1 VKFIYYIDYGSD
13 MRKYLGKKDLLLIA
27 NPLGIIMQGIG
38 AVVLIPLIIALIY
51 NEANYLEFVLLGAFS
66 IGLGSILRRL
76 PSDYNQLKLKHG
88 MIIASLAWLWA
99 ALIGSFC
106 LMYATN
112 VDFLNAYF
120 ESMSAWSG
128 TGLSIYP
135 DVEILP
141 KSIQFLRSLEQ
152 WVGGL
157 GVVIVVIGI
166 LIRPGTAAARLY
178 KSEAREEKIKPSI
191 SSTVKTIWWIYLLY
205 TLLGVLLYLIVGMPL
220 FDAINLT
227 FTTICTGGM
236 SIKNNNLGSYNST
249 LIYIVTMILMILGG
263 TSFLVHYK
271 ALKGNIM
278 DVFHDLQFQAMI
290 LIISVFSVLL
300 IVVSKFTSID
310 SFFFIIS
317 ALSTTG
323 ASIQPTN
330 IMINWHDFAKILI
343 IGLMIVGMSAGST
356 SGAAKLIRIIILF
369 KGVYWEIKRILSP
382 QGTVI
387 PRKISGKPVE
397 DAEIREAGSYMFIY
411 FIFIFVSW
419 LVLVQYGYDGFNS
432 FFEVVSAQGN
442 NGLSMGIVSPT
453 LPDLATILLIF
464 NMWIGRIEIIPA
476 LVLFKGLWD
485 VIKG

>member
-1 VKFIYYIDYGSD
+1 

-128 TGLSIYP
+128 SGLSIYP

-141 KSIQFLRSLEQ
+141 KSILFLRSLEQ

-157 GVVIVVIGI
+157 GIVIMVIGI

-191 SSTVKTIWWIYLLY
+191 TSTMKTIWWIYLFYTVMGIILY
-205 TLLGVLLYLIVGMPL
+205 IIAGMPI
-220 FDAINLT
+220 FDAINNT
-227 FTTICTGGM
+227 FTNLSTGGL
-236 SIKNNNLGSYNST
+236 SIKNDSIGFYKSN
-249 LIYIVTMILMILGG
+249 IITMITIILMIIGG

-271 ALKGNIM
+271 AFKGQVL
-278 DVFHDLQFQAMI
+278 DVFRDVQFQAMI
-290 LIISVFSVLL
+290 MLVALFSILL
-300 IVVSKFTSID
+300 ILYAKFTNLDAIFYVVSALSCTGSNTIPVSVMAAWMDYPKIVLITAM
-310 SFFFIIS
+310 IIGM
-317 ALSTTG
+317 AAGSTTG
-323 ASIQPTN
+323 AI
-330 IMINWHDFAKILI
+330 
-343 IGLMIVGMSAGST
+343 
-356 SGAAKLIRIIILF
+356 KLIRAVTVL
-369 KGVYWEIKRILSP
+369 KGVYWEIKRILLPEGSI
-382 QGTVI
+382 I

-397 DAEIREAGSYMFIY
+397 DVEIREAGSYTFLYLFFIL
-411 FIFIFVSW
+411 ISW
-419 LVLVQYGYDGFNS
+419 LVLMMYGYGGIDS
-432 FFEVVSAQGN
+432 LFEVASAQGN
-442 NGLSMGIVSPT
+442 VGLSMGIVSPAM
-453 LPDLATILLIF
+453 PDLVEILMIF
-464 NMWIGRIEIIPA
+464 NMWIGRLEIIPA
-476 LVLFKGLWD
+476 IVLLKGLWD
-485 VIKG
+485 VFRR

>member
-1 VKFIYYIDYGSD
+1 

-141 KSIQFLRSLEQ
+141 KSILFLRSLEQ

-157 GVVIVVIGI
+157 GIVIMVIGI

-191 SSTVKTIWWIYLLY
+191 TSTMKTIWWIYLFYTVMGIILY
-205 TLLGVLLYLIVGMPL
+205 IIAGMPI
-220 FDAINLT
+220 FDAINNT
-227 FTTICTGGM
+227 FTNLSTGGL
-236 SIKNNNLGSYNST
+236 SIKNDSIGFYKSN
-249 LIYIVTMILMILGG
+249 IITMITIILMIIGG

-271 ALKGNIM
+271 AFKGQVL
-278 DVFHDLQFQAMI
+278 DVFRDVQFQAMI
-290 LIISVFSVLL
+290 MLVALFSILL
-300 IVVSKFTSID
+300 ILYAKFTNLDAIFYVVSALSCTGSNTIPVSVMAAWMDYPKIVLITAM
-310 SFFFIIS
+310 IIGM
-317 ALSTTG
+317 AAGSTTG
-323 ASIQPTN
+323 AI
-330 IMINWHDFAKILI
+330 
-343 IGLMIVGMSAGST
+343 
-356 SGAAKLIRIIILF
+356 KLIRAVTVL
-369 KGVYWEIKRILSP
+369 KGVYWEIKRILLPEGSI
-382 QGTVI
+382 I

-397 DAEIREAGSYMFIY
+397 DVEIREAGSYTFLYLFFIL
-411 FIFIFVSW
+411 ISW
-419 LVLVQYGYDGFNS
+419 LVLMMYGYGGIDS
-432 FFEVVSAQGN
+432 LFEVASAQGN
-442 NGLSMGIVSPT
+442 VGLSMGIVSPAM
-453 LPDLATILLIF
+453 PDLVEILMIF
-464 NMWIGRIEIIPA
+464 NMWIGRLEIIPA
-476 LVLFKGLWD
+476 IVLLKGLWD
-485 VIKG
+485 VFRR